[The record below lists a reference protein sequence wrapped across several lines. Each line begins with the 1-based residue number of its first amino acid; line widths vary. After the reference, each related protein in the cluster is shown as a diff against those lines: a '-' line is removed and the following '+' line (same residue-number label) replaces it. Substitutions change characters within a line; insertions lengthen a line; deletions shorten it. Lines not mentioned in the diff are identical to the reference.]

1 MKQRPRI
8 YYSDAQKALMW
19 KRWRQGATLHEIAK
33 LFDRFHSSVHRI
45 FSETGHRLTSGAF
58 CPPFLATLAAA
69 RRVCNPGRCYRLA

>member
-19 KRWRQGATLHEIAK
+19 ERWRQGATLHEIAK

-45 FSETGHRLTSGAF
+45 FSETGGIGLQSEGV
-58 CPPFLATLAAA
+58 
-69 RRVCNPGRCYRLA
+69 RVGR